1 MRFILL
7 IICFFL
13 FAGVAFAADNSNIIR
28 ITGDSATTDL
38 LNHVATVT
46 DNVRF
51 YYDSAQGKCDKLI
64 YNQQTQILELSGNI
78 EIKRGKDMIS
88 ADKAVIDMNTRKIT
102 ITEKAQILF
111 EIKTIK

>member
-1 MRFILL
+1 M
-7 IICFFL
+7 
-13 FAGVAFAADNSNIIR
+13 AFAADNSNIIR
-28 ITGDSATTDL
+28 ITGDNATTDL

-102 ITEKAQILF
+102 ITDKAQILF